1 MQDIRQ
7 DDIVRRDFRNEICDY
22 GVNVWDVRH
31 GLSLADTGG
40 LGRLDLADTGGLG
53 LHYLSVC
60 QQSIRG
66 QSIMGHSAA
75 VKNQCG

>member
-1 MQDIRQ
+1 MRG
-7 DDIVRRDFRNEICDY
+7 ET
-22 GVNVWDVRH
+22 H
-31 GLSLADTGG
+31 GLGLADTGG